1 MAYPDF
7 KGLTRR
13 TASDKLLYDKAYDKI
28 QNMMDINAEMF
39 QWFINFLIKKTSGAT
54 HTNKFA
60 GSAVK
65 SKIISNQKLAEES
78 QLMENLK
85 NE

>member
-1 MAYPDF
+1 
-7 KGLTRR
+7 
-13 TASDKLLYDKAYDKI
+13 
-28 QNMMDINAEMF
+28 MDINAEMF

-54 HTNKFA
+54 YTNKFA